1 MRSTQEQIELMDKLR
16 VHADQYASRSKNS
29 YMAMLDVWTDLEVG
43 DDQQKEELEEVM
55 SKALNCWSSAVSEL
69 KGRQQTVR
77 DTIQRMLSS
86 IMSIKEELGADN
98 PAADADL
105 QRLQVRRQP
114 VYPTSHY
121 TVTHSIIKLLVY
133 AQS

>member
-55 SKALNCWSSAVSEL
+55 SKALTCWSSAVSEL

-105 QRLQVRRQP
+105 QRLQVRRKP
-114 VYPTSHY
+114 VFAPSCYQGQS
-121 TVTHSIIKLLVY
+121 HSIT
-133 AQS
+133 